1 MATPKELL
9 QNAISQMQSTGDTVL
24 LCPFKKVVNAQG
36 YAFFTLLKD
45 RAEPISAAIELH
57 AEWQLDNEA
66 GFVKRVNCDIFTQKK
81 ITGDVCILYQDVV
94 IFIVN
99 FAGYTEKMATY
110 HYQGRAIEST
120 NAPLIDTLDS
130 ASVYGYSCFELLA
143 ALPDFNILPAYA
155 VADCDDF
162 REGLIVARIDDSRDL
177 TLIRDTGNKLKQ
189 MRIDNVSLYAVNL
202 TRAQLMQFLQRLF
215 EYGRDNELFGLS
227 GTYEIRE
234 LTLPDD
240 YLKLKGIRYLCKTNV
255 CYNIEMAFET
265 ARRTI
270 DVVMFKM
277 REPISTPKDCEC
289 NLQT

>member
-9 QNAISQMQSTGDTVL
+9 QNAISQMQSAGDSVL
-24 LCPFKKVVNAQG
+24 LCPFKKIVNAQG

-45 RAEPISAAIELH
+45 RAESISAAIELH

-81 ITGDVCILYQDVV
+81 ITGDYCLLYQDVI

-99 FAGYTEKMATY
+99 FAGYTEKMATF
-110 HYQGRAIEST
+110 HYQGRAVEAT
-120 NAPLIDTLDS
+120 NVPLIDNLDS
-130 ASVYGYSCFELLA
+130 ASVYGYSCFELLVK
-143 ALPDFNILPAYA
+143 LPEFNILPAYA
-155 VADCDDF
+155 VSDGDVFA
-162 REGLIVARIDDSRDL
+162 EGLIVARIDDSRDL
-177 TLIRDTGNKLKQ
+177 TLIRDTGDKLKQ
-189 MRIDNVSLYAVNL
+189 MRTDTVSLYAVNL
-202 TRAQLMQFLQRLF
+202 TRAQFVQFLHKLF

-227 GTYEIRE
+227 GTYETCE

-240 YLKLKGIRYLCKTNV
+240 YLKLKGIRYLCKANV

-270 DVVMFKM
+270 DIVMFKM
-277 REPISTPKDCEC
+277 HETISTPKDCEC